1 MAKRPAKTVLLI
13 EDEPDEARLIR
24 EMLNDPNSGVF
35 ELAHVESM
43 SDAEKYLA
51 GQSVDIVLLDIG
63 LADPTGL
70 EAVKR
75 VRTAAA
81 RVSIVLLCSA
91 DAEQIAVQAI
101 QEGAKDYLIKGQIEP
116 RELRSEEHT
125 SELQSL

>member
-13 EDEPDEARLIR
+13 ENQPEEARLIR
-24 EMLNDPNSGVF
+24 EMLNDPISGVF

-75 VRTAAA
+75 VRAAA
-81 RVSIVLLCSA
+81 PRVSIV
-91 DAEQIAVQAI
+91 IVVQC
-101 QEGAKDYLIKGQIEP
+101 
-116 RELRSEEHT
+116 
-125 SELQSL
+125 

>member
-13 EDEPDEARLIR
+13 ENQPEEARLIR

-63 LADPTGL
+63 LTRSN
-70 EAVKR
+70 R
-75 VRTAAA
+75 VGGG
-81 RVSIVLLCSA
+81 
-91 DAEQIAVQAI
+91 
-101 QEGAKDYLIKGQIEP
+101 QEGP
-116 RELRSEEHT
+116 RSRGPRLDRACCPVLMT
-125 SELQSL
+125 NRLQFRRFKRARKTT